1 MRALCG
7 AIITAGAVIGLGL
20 TALGIGT
27 RYQYEHRP
35 HEANVAADSP
45 IEPYLVRV
53 SSMDRPL
60 VFCLVFLTCVTI
72 IGLGIAFV
80 GLAYHHHRRFHE
92 MVAAGHIPPYRHAH
106 SASAT
111 HADTG
116 VPPPPM

>member
-27 RYQYEHRP
+27 RYQMQQVPTTEVNGQR
-35 HEANVAADSP
+35 VV
-45 IEPYLVRV
+45 EPYLVHV

-60 VFCLVFLTCVTI
+60 LFCLVFLTCVTI

-80 GLAYHHHRRFHE
+80 GLAYHHHRRYHE
-92 MVAAGHIPPYRHAH
+92 LMAAGHIPPHRHGP
-106 SASAT
+106 SGLPT
-111 HADTG
+111 PADTG
-116 VPPPPM
+116 IQSPPPL